1 MLESAII
8 SEHHD
13 SSTMYPEFARI
24 AREEGLEDAA
34 EWFDTLAIA
43 EAIHLRYT
51 CGIMVFVRKN
61 GICA

>member
-1 MLESAII
+1 
-8 SEHHD
+8 
-13 SSTMYPEFARI
+13 MYPEFARI